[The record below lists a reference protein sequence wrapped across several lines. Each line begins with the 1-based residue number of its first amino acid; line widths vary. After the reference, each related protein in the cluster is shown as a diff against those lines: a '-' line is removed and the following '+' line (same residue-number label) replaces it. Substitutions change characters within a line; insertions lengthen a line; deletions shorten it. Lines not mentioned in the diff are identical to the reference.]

1 MKIRYIPEPELE
13 FGSGNHICSRTGIA
27 HYSVFDTRLQIRKD
41 KITIGAVGTDVNLK
55 KLHVWLDRC
64 AKTIAPKRDSNQ
76 PNLFVE
82 FCGVSRGSGFKS
94 EFLHG
99 DEITRDI
106 RQSDITRLLK
116 LKSWNMRVSEAAAV
130 YFQEIKFLAQ
140 NRPVDV
146 IVCVLPN
153 ELYDSIA
160 HQSVKPVEE
169 TIEDEEEDNEDNIE
183 MNFRRLLKA
192 KTMHLGIPI
201 QIVRELSLESEVDEQ
216 QDDATKAWNFC
227 VALYY
232 KANRTVPWKLVRNIN
247 RPSVCFVGIG
257 FYRSRDRET
266 LRTSLAQIF
275 DELGNNVI
283 LRGTPVQIDEQDR
296 QPHLSTEQALNLLHQ
311 ALEEYKIALG
321 TMPARLVVHKSSNY
335 NPAELEGFRVAA
347 GNNHIGAVDFV
358 TILDS
363 DMRLLRKGEYPPYRG
378 MDVELDSRTH
388 LLYTRGFVPFYGTY
402 PGKYIPQPIEV
413 RIAEADTSP
422 ELICDEILSLTKM
435 NWNNTQFDGKY
446 PITIECARRVG
457 KIMKYLKEHDRP
469 QISYSFYM

>member
-1 MKIRYIPEPELE
+1 MKIRYISEPDLE
-13 FGSGNHICSRTGIA
+13 FGNGYHICPRTGISY
-27 HYSVFDTRLQIRKD
+27 HNVFDTRLQIRKD
-41 KITIGAVGTDVNLK
+41 KITIGAIGTDGNLK
-55 KLHVWLDRC
+55 QLRAWLDRC
-64 AKTIAPKRDSNQ
+64 AKPITAKQDSSQ
-76 PNLFVE
+76 PNLFVG
-82 FCGVSRGSGFKS
+82 FCGVNKESGFKS
-94 EFLHG
+94 EFLYG

-106 RQSDITRLLK
+106 RQSEVKRLLN
-116 LKSWNMRVSEAAAV
+116 LKSWNTRVSEAAAV

-160 HQSVKPVEE
+160 HESSKPVEE
-169 TIEDEEEDNEDNIE
+169 TIEDVQADNEDNIE

-201 QIVRELSLESEVDEQ
+201 QIIRELSLESNVDEQ

-257 FYRSRDRET
+257 FYRSRDKQT
-266 LRTSLAQIF
+266 LHTSLAQIF
-275 DELGNNVI
+275 DELGNSVI
-283 LRGTPVQIDEQDR
+283 LRGTPVELDKEDR
-296 QPHLSTEQALNLLHQ
+296 QPHLSTEQSLNLLNQ

-335 NPAELEGFRVAA
+335 NPGELEGFHKAA
-347 GNNHIGAVDFV
+347 NNNHIGSTDFV

-378 MDVELDSRTH
+378 MDVELDSQTH

-413 RIAEADTSP
+413 RIVEADTSP
-422 ELICDEILSLTKM
+422 ELICDEIVSLTKM

-457 KIMKYLKEHDRP
+457 KVMKYLKEHDRP